1 MGLEAEVG
9 GRRLGGEDG
18 AGVQDDE
25 AAIEQFPE
33 LDATA
38 GVGALVGAGRE
49 LEPAGPEVDRV
60 VAGDPARI
68 ATAEHEGEVA
78 RGAAPGGR
86 RLRRGPGEARIKVT
100 QELGQKG
107 IGGVRGGDVAQAEF
121 AGEAILQGAP
131 EALDAAFGLGGAR
144 RDIAKPVVPKVCL
157 SKVCR

>member
-1 MGLEAEVG
+1 MRGVAPVGTWGAVGREAEVG
-9 GRRLGGEDG
+9 GRRLRGEHG
-18 AGVQDDE
+18 ALVQDDE

-49 LEPAGPEVDRV
+49 LNPARPEVDRV

-68 ATAEHEGEVA
+68 ATAEHEGEIA
-78 RGAAPGGR
+78 RGAAPGGG
-86 RLRRGPGEARIKVT
+86 RLGRGPGKASIEVR

-107 IGGVRGGDVAQAEF
+107 IGGLGGGDVAQAEF

-131 EALDAAFGLGGAR
+131 EALDAAFGLGEPAA
-144 RDIAKPVVPKVCL
+144 I
-157 SKVCR
+157 